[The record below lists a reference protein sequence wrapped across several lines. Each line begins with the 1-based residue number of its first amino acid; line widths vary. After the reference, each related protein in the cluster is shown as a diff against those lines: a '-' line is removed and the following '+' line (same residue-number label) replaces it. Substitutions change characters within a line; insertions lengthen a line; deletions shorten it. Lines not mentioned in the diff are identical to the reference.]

1 MKPDLVKISKYLSFV
16 LRHQPDAIGLVL
28 DAHGW
33 ADVDELIAKA
43 AAAGTALDRDG
54 IAAAV
59 ATNDKQRF
67 ALSPDGARIRAN
79 QGHSVAVD
87 LALAPQTPP
96 DVLYHGTATR
106 FVASIREQ
114 GLIAGQRRHVH
125 LSADRET
132 AVKVGARHGTPVVLD
147 VDARAM
153 HAAGFTFWRADN
165 GVWLTDAVA
174 PPYLMIP
181 DLTIPA

>member
-1 MKPDLVKISKYLSFV
+1 MKPDLVKISKFLSYV
-16 LRHQPDAIGLVL
+16 LRHEPDAIGLDL
-28 DAHGW
+28 DAQGW
-33 ADVDELIAKA
+33 ASVDELIARA
-43 AAAGTALDRDG
+43 AAKGTPLDRDG

-79 QGHSVAVD
+79 QGHSIAVD

-106 FVASIREQ
+106 FVDSIRRQ
-114 GLIAGQRRHVH
+114 GLVAGERRHVH
-125 LSADRET
+125 LSADRAT
-132 AVKVGARHGTPVVLD
+132 ATNVGARHGVPIVLV

-153 HAAGFTFWRADN
+153 HAAGLAFARSDN
-165 GVWLTDAVA
+165 GVWLTGAVPA
-174 PPYLMIP
+174 QYL
-181 DLTIPA
+181 DIPA

>member
-1 MKPDLVKISKYLSFV
+1 MRPDLVKISKFLSYV
-16 LRHQPDAIGLVL
+16 LRHEPGAIGLAL
-28 DAHGW
+28 DANGW

-43 AAAGTALDRDG
+43 HAAGTPLDRDG

-79 QGHSVAVD
+79 QGHSIDVD
-87 LALAPQTPP
+87 LALSPQTPP

-106 FVASIREQ
+106 FLDSIRAQ
-114 GLIAGQRRHVH
+114 GLVAGQRQHVH
-125 LSADRET
+125 LSADRDT
-132 AVKVGARHGTPVVLD
+132 ATRVGARHGTPVVLA

-153 HAAGFTFWRADN
+153 HAAGLAFVRSDN
-165 GVWLTDAVA
+165 GVWLADAV
-174 PPYLMIP
+174 PVQYL
-181 DLTIPA
+181 DFPA